1 MADTSTEVVLGPRPF
16 DLSGSDQRGA
26 VMVISILFIV
36 YAFLI
41 VGMRLATKYRTM
53 ALDDWLA
60 ISAMVL
66 GLPQPIAN
74 IVAVKNGFGAPY
86 SSLPPRHYGT
96 IASALRAADVFFLL
110 SLFASKSSIIWLCRR
125 LFAIGHNKNHRL
137 WEGMIAVCGVWSV
150 ASILAVNI
158 GCSGLEIIHAG
169 ERCSGLVARWAVV
182 GTLDALTE
190 IGIYGISILAVLP
203 LQMNWTRKFQAS
215 VCFALRLPLIIFIVL
230 HLKFLA
236 DFDTS
241 GSPSVALTKVQIFR
255 QSEIVYSLLSA
266 SIPALN
272 QYLRKFNTQ
281 EATQFG
287 FNPTRYANSGG
298 SGRRGLPL
306 KSFTKTKSKGTQNAS
321 WNASSNDNII
331 SNHNK
336 STSYKALVNAQNG
349 TTQDAMSNGS
359 REDLSFG
366 RHDSEDYIIR
376 KDVHYEV
383 RHEN

>member
-1 MADTSTEVVLGPRPF
+1 MADTSTPEAVLGPRPF
-16 DLSGSDQRGA
+16 NLTGTDQRGA
-26 VMVISILFIV
+26 VMTISILFIV

-41 VGMRLATKYRTM
+41 VGMRLATKYRSM
-53 ALDDWLA
+53 GLDDWLA

-66 GLPQPIAN
+66 GLPQPISN
-74 IVAVKNGFGAPY
+74 IVAVRNGFGAPY
-86 SSLPPRHYGT
+86 NISSQTQLDT
-96 IASALRAADVFFLL
+96 IASVP
-110 SLFASKSSIIWLCRR
+110 
-125 LFAIGHNKNHRL
+125 
-137 WEGMIAVCGVWSV
+137 
-150 ASILAVNI
+150 
-158 GCSGLEIIHAG
+158 
-169 ERCSGLVARWAVV
+169 RWAVV
-182 GTLDALTE
+182 GAIDGFTE
-190 IGIYGISILAVLP
+190 VAIYGVSVLAVLP

-215 VCFALRLPLIIFIVL
+215 VCFALRIPIIIFITL
-230 HLKFLA
+230 HLKFLS
-236 DFDTS
+236 DFNS
-241 GSPSVALTKVQIFR
+241 AKNPSVALTKVQIFR
-255 QSEIVYSLLSA
+255 ECEIIYSLLSA

-306 KSFTKTKSKGTQNAS
+306 KSFTKSKTKGTQNAS

-331 SNHNK
+331 PNHNK

-349 TTQDAMSNGS
+349 TTPDAMSNGS
-359 REDLSFG
+359 REDVSFG